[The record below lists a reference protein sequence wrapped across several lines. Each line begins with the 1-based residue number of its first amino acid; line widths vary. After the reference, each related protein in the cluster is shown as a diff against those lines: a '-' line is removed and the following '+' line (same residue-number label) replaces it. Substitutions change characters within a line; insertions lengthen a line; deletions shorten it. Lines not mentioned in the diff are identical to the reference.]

1 MNKPELF
8 EGGYERYLQNR
19 LHEELP
25 FSEVPIKLLFSE
37 RRRMDLGALKGG
49 AHRAGKEEDGDLDAD
64 QGVGLD
70 PDLIDASDDGDDVL
84 D

>member
-1 MNKPELF
+1 MVNKPELF

-49 AHRAGKEEDGDLDAD
+49 AHRAGAGAEDDT
-64 QGVGLD
+64 GLD
-70 PDLIDASDDGDDVL
+70 PDLIGDEDGEDVL

>member
-1 MNKPELF
+1 MVVNKPELF

-25 FSEVPIKLLFSE
+25 FSEVPIRLIFSE
-37 RRRMDLGALKGG
+37 RRRMSLGDLKGG
-49 AHRAGKEEDGDLDAD
+49 AHRAGRIDESGE
-64 QGVGLD
+64 GLD
-70 PDLIDASDDGDDVL
+70 PDLVDLAEDGDDTL

>member
-25 FSEVPIKLLFSE
+25 FSEVPIKLIFSE
-37 RRRMDLGALKGG
+37 RRRMSLGDLKGG
-49 AHRAGKEEDGDLDAD
+49 RPPGRTEGDDHGADLAVGLDLVDLDEDGDDTLD
-64 QGVGLD
+64 GH
-70 PDLIDASDDGDDVL
+70 
-84 D
+84 